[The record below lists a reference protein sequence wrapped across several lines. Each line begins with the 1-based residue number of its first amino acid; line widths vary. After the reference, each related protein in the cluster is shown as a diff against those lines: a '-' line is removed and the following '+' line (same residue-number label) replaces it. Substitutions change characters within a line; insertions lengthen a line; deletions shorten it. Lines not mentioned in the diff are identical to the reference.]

1 MSSGSCLQPV
11 QDSIVQ
17 MTGATYFLLVL
28 GPKHELLTCQSGF
41 RFKKYI
47 YLPASMFYYLLYCH
61 PHKHPI
67 SLSALWILKKIYV
80 KGPNSLMKQIK
91 KLILQNSVF
100 NLPLIQLNIFLFS
113 YYNMSTEV
121 LTYPHLSHIWIST
134 YEDVKPWN
142 SSVSQGRM
150 CMTRGWGRK
159 HCINLCIIYS
169 HTQPPVIQ

>member
-1 MSSGSCLQPV
+1 MSSGSRLQPV

-17 MTGATYFLLVL
+17 MTGATNFLLVL
-28 GPKHELLTCQSGF
+28 GLKHKLLTCQSGF

-61 PHKHPI
+61 PYKYQI
-67 SLSALWILKKIYV
+67 SHSTVNTQENLWQWAQQ
-80 KGPNSLMKQIK
+80 PNETQTIK
-91 KLILQNSVF
+91 LLLQNSVF

-113 YYNMSTEV
+113 YYKMRTEV
-121 LTYPHLSHIWIST
+121 LTYPHLSHIRT
-134 YEDVKPWN
+134 EFPPMKKPWN
-142 SSVSQGRM
+142 SSVSQGRK